1 MNTKRIDIWEEGE
14 YTYPAAYGFVPNIR
28 EYSHEDSGR
37 DCILVVPGGA
47 YCMVVPQEG
56 EVVAKEFYDR
66 GFDTFVLTY
75 TTDITTAFP
84 LKKQPLYDIARAV
97 RVIREQKKA
106 EHVYICGFSAGG
118 HVCAT
123 LAVHHDDADAAE
135 TNPKYKDFTSRPD
148 KVILS
153 YAVVTCGEY
162 TEPFSKL
169 CLLGPEPTEEEVAYF
184 SAETQVNENT
194 PPCFVWATQT
204 DGLVPVQNT
213 TQFAEALRA
222 AKIPCEEHIFS
233 HGNHGMCLANQNFF
247 DGNHGE
253 PYTFE
258 QVNLA
263 VAAVKEGR
271 SINVSDRRI
280 EELKAQFDDSKPQPV
295 YPRVDASIFKDIATW
310 VDLAELFLKRPEG
323 LPF

>member
-56 EVVAKEFYDR
+56 EVVAKEFYNR

-123 LAVHHDDADAAE
+123 LANHHADAVE
-135 TNPKYKDFTSRPD
+135 TNPKYKDYSARPD

-153 YAVVTCGEY
+153 YPVTTCGEF

-169 CLLGPEPTEEEVAYF
+169 CLLGPEPTDEEVAYF
-184 SAETQVNENT
+184 SAECSVNENT
-194 PPCFVWATQT
+194 PPVFIWTT
-204 DGLVPVQNT
+204 RNDGLVPVQNT
-213 TQFAEALRA
+213 TLFADALRA

-233 HGNHGMCLANQNFF
+233 HGNHGMCLATQDFF

-280 EELKAQFDDSKPQPV
+280 EELKAQFDDSKPQPKF
-295 YPRVDASIFKDIATW
+295 PRVDASMFKDIATW
-310 VDLAELFLKRPEG
+310 VDLAQMFLERTE
-323 LPF
+323 FQW